1 MDEVINN
8 KLAELLLR
16 VSTIEDLLISKG
28 TFSKEEY
35 QTTFEEK
42 VVKLT
47 AMIKEQLAKENQSSL
62 IQG

>member
-35 QTTFEEK
+35 QTNFEEK